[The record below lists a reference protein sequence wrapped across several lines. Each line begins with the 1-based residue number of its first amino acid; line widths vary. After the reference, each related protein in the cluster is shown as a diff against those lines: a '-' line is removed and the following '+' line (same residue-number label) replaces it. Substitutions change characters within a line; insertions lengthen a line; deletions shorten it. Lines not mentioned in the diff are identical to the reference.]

1 MENWDNEEAK
11 QLPNFANGQGIVSGQ
26 ITNIPLT
33 VQIKFD
39 DDLTNDDIGDED
51 FINDVKNWKDNYVTK
66 SKKILANQFDKIFK
80 SDQRGKTQ

>member
-1 MENWDNEEAK
+1 MTLLNQK
-11 QLPNFANGQGIVSGQ
+11 TIKKTTSFSGIGLHSGQ

-51 FINDVKNWKDNYVTK
+51 FINDVKKWEDNYVTK
-66 SKKILANQFDKIFK
+66 SKKILSSQFDKIFK